1 MRGTLYDASALVGT
15 DGGVN
20 RETGPARVL
29 VVAGVAGPD
38 AVRGG
43 EVPPTPAQV
52 LRLAPPETFES
63 FYRRELVG
71 VAALARALCGPAHAD
86 DVAQEAMLVAYR
98 RWDEVQHHERPGAW
112 VRRVAVNLATSTLRR
127 RAVEARALLRLGA
140 RPSVVVELAPSADAF
155 WAEVRRLPRRQ
166 AQVVALHY
174 LEDLSVADVA
184 ATLGCAEGTVKQHL
198 SRARVALAAALA
210 GWRDQGEETA

>member
-1 MRGTLYDASALVGT
+1 MRVQ
-15 DGGVN
+15 
-20 RETGPARVL
+20 

-38 AVRGG
+38 AVRGA
-43 EVPPTPAQV
+43 EVPPAPAQV
-52 LRLAPPETFES
+52 VRLGRPQTFES

-71 VAALARALCGPAHAD
+71 VVALARALCGPAHAD

-98 RWDEVQHHERPGAW
+98 RWADVQHHDRPGAW

-127 RAVEARALLRLGA
+127 RAVEAKAMLRLGA
-140 RPSVVVELAPSADAF
+140 RPPVAVELEPSADAF

-174 LEDLSVADVA
+174 VEDLSVAEVA

-198 SRARVALAAALA
+198 SRARTALSASLA
-210 GWRDQGEETA
+210 DWRDPGDGEETA